1 MNNKS
6 LRDEVN
12 ELLVNYSDKITVAIK
27 DSFFLDVEELMR
39 NSFISKESF
48 LESLQR
54 LVQDIIGHLN
64 SQSQSNN
71 KSKNIIYDTYKNGH
85 EQSLNGHRFNFDF
98 YYNPKENKLVFI
110 HFDKLIPAEK
120 VAKKRDFFISLIVIA
135 TIFAIHAFNIFI
147 NNYTLNMKSV
157 IISLI
162 LPLLNL
168 ILFFV
173 VKCRDNKNV
182 DKAIWVNKNSI
193 DLFRKWFR
201 SRQFSEWTKWYYFI
215 SWLNLWIFC
224 MILLVLIIPI
234 GKDALTGLLISFFIL
249 SSVVALIGY
258 SVNYLLKMVN
268 LNYWNTILLTLIL
281 FLIGFFSKDNWV
293 FVALIFV
300 IVNQILSKDIVY
312 LSNNFTV
319 DEQQSI
325 EKKLITNRGHSNEI
339 KMKFQVNIAIVIVYL
354 IIIIINDSKLLK
366 PFLTYISPQI
376 PLPDLLITGIERIVL
391 MVFLLTILKSSINWI
406 ANIRREILGKIQI
419 LFNHTSEKL
428 YGELKN
434 SEPIFRESIT
444 LFHDEEI
451 KPEEVIENF
460 QDLPLG
466 VKVIWSVRPDW
477 TSNQTE
483 CTAEI
488 VVIYADRSY
497 MKHSVH
503 LKKMALDE
511 T

>member
-1 MNNKS
+1 MNDKS

-12 ELLVNYSDKITVAIK
+12 ESLVNYSGTLTVEIK
-27 DSFFLDVEELMR
+27 DSFFLDVEELIR
-39 NSFISKESF
+39 KDFISKQSF
-48 LESLQR
+48 LVSLQG
-54 LVQDIIGHLN
+54 LVDKIIVCLN
-64 SQSQSNN
+64 SQSQTNN
-71 KSKNIIYDTYKNGH
+71 KSKNIVYSVYKNRY
-85 EQSLNGHRFNFDF
+85 EQSLNDHSFNFDF
-98 YYNPKENKLVFI
+98 YYNPKENKLFFI

-120 VAKKRDFFISLIVIA
+120 VAKKREFFISLFVIA
-135 TIFAIHAFNIFI
+135 TILAIHAFKIFI
-147 NNYTLNMKSV
+147 NNYTPNMKLV

-168 ILFFV
+168 ILFFA
-173 VKCRDNKNV
+173 VKWRDNKNV

-193 DLFRKWFR
+193 DLFRKRFR
-201 SRQFSEWTKWYYFI
+201 SQQFSEWTKWYYFI

-224 MILLVLIIPI
+224 MILLVSIIPI
-234 GKDALTGLLISFFIL
+234 GKGALTGLLISFFVL
-249 SSVVALIGY
+249 SLVVALMGY
-258 SVNYLLKMVN
+258 SINYLLKMVN
-268 LNYWNTILLTLIL
+268 LNYWTTILLTLIL
-281 FLIGFFSKDNWV
+281 FLIGFLSKDNWA

-300 IVNQILSKDIVY
+300 IVNQILSKDIIY

-319 DEQQSI
+319 DEQRSI

-354 IIIIINDSKLLK
+354 IIIILNDSKLLK
-366 PFLTYISPQI
+366 PLLEYISPKA

-391 MVFLLTILKSSINWI
+391 MIFLLTILKSSINWI
-406 ANIRREILGKIQI
+406 ANIRREIFGKIQI

-428 YGELKN
+428 YDELKN

-466 VKVIWSVRPDW
+466 VKVIWSVQPDW

-488 VVIYADRSY
+488 VVIYADRNY
-497 MKHSVH
+497 TKHSVH

-511 T
+511 S

>member
-1 MNNKS
+1 MNDKS

-12 ELLVNYSDKITVAIK
+12 ESLVNYSGTLTVEIK
-27 DSFFLDVEELMR
+27 DSFFLDVEELIR
-39 NSFISKESF
+39 KEFISKQSF
-48 LESLQR
+48 LDSLQG
-54 LVQDIIGHLN
+54 LVDKIIICLN
-64 SQSQSNN
+64 SQSQINN
-71 KSKNIIYDTYKNGH
+71 KSKNIVYSVYKNRY
-85 EQSLNGHRFNFDF
+85 EQSLNDHSFNFDF

-110 HFDKLIPAEK
+110 HFDKLIPADK
-120 VAKKRDFFISLIVIA
+120 VAKKRDFFISLFVIA
-135 TIFAIHAFNIFI
+135 TILAIHAFNMFI
-147 NNYTLNMKSV
+147 NNYTLNMKLV

-201 SRQFSEWTKWYYFI
+201 SQQFSEWTKWYYFI

-224 MILLVLIIPI
+224 MILLVSIIPI
-234 GKDALTGLLISFFIL
+234 GKDALTGLLISFLVL
-249 SSVVALIGY
+249 SLVVALMWY
-258 SVNYLLKMVN
+258 SINYLLKMVN

-281 FLIGFFSKDNWV
+281 FLIGFLSKDNWA

-300 IVNQILSKDIVY
+300 IVNQIVSKDIIY

-319 DEQQSI
+319 NEQRSI

-339 KMKFQVNIAIVIVYL
+339 KMKFQINIVIAMVYL
-354 IIIIINDSKLLK
+354 FVIIFNDSKLFK
-366 PFLTYISPQI
+366 PLFTFINPQVAI
-376 PLPDLLITGIERIVL
+376 PDLLITGLERIVL
-391 MVFLLTILKSSINWI
+391 LVIILCILKSTITWI
-406 ANIRREILGKIQI
+406 ANIRREIFGKIQI

-466 VKVIWSVRPDW
+466 VKVIWSVQPDW

-488 VVIYADRSY
+488 VVIYADRNY
-497 MKHSVH
+497 TKHSVH